1 MLRAREVLAALDQG
15 VDYWRLAGKRLHPRR
30 DMIRIP
36 VTYRYRLLCWD
47 NGQFLVSLKLV
58 SHEDYNTLVRHPNRY
73 LVRAS

>member
-1 MLRAREVLAALDQG
+1 
-15 VDYWRLAGKRLHPRR
+15 
-30 DMIRIP
+30 MIRIP